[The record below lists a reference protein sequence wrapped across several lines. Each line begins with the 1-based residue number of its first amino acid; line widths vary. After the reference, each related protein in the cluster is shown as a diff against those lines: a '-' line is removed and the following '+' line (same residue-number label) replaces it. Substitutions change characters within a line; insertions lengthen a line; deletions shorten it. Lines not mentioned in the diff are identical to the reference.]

1 MSFKVLTVDDS
12 KTIRLIV
19 AKAFKQFDCQILE
32 GTNGVEGLAVATRE
46 RPDVIILD
54 LTMPVMDGLEMLT
67 KLKSDPDL
75 KNIPVIMLTAEGGRE
90 TVLKI
95 AKMGVRDYL
104 IKPFKEDL
112 IVERVGAVIDL
123 KSKDVSAAR
132 VRCFDEPLTLLVVDD
147 KPAIADQIR
156 AGLADL
162 PWRLACLTGA
172 SAAAEYCGQ
181 QPVDLVLINLSLPDQ
196 AAYWFLQQLR
206 AASRTKAM
214 PVFGLCVKTAAEE
227 QSRAQQ
233 SGFTG
238 VVTKPIDFADLK
250 TRIARALNLDTSG
263 KFFQVREGVLVF
275 TPPAEI
281 TSGVADEIAQHLHGT
296 LGRAVDGG
304 IDKLVL
310 DLSRAKTADLALIR
324 IGLAVIQVSAELKL
338 KHAVIGSAA
347 LNRTCQTFE
356 ETRSWRF
363 VTGFAEALAGLG
375 VKLAAAA

>member
-19 AKAFKQFDCQILE
+19 AKAFKQFDCQVLE

-112 IVERVGAVIDL
+112 IIERVGAVIDL
-123 KSKDVSAAR
+123 KPKDAPAVG
-132 VRCFDEPLTLLVVDD
+132 VRRFDEPLTVLVVDD
-147 KPAIADQIR
+147 KPAIAVQIR

-162 PWRLACLTGA
+162 PWKVECLTGA
-172 SAAAEYCGQ
+172 SSAAEYCGQ

-196 AAYWFLQQLR
+196 AAYWFFQQLR
-206 AASRTKAM
+206 AASKTKTLS
-214 PVFGLCVKTAAEE
+214 VFGLCVKTAAEE
-227 QSRAQQ
+227 LG
-233 SGFTG
+233 GFDG
-238 VVTKPIDFADLK
+238 
-250 TRIARALNLDTSG
+250 AR
-263 KFFQVREGVLVF
+263 R
-275 TPPAEI
+275 
-281 TSGVADEIAQHLHGT
+281 
-296 LGRAVDGG
+296 
-304 IDKLVL
+304 
-310 DLSRAKTADLALIR
+310 
-324 IGLAVIQVSAELKL
+324 
-338 KHAVIGSAA
+338 HA
-347 LNRTCQTFE
+347 
-356 ETRSWRF
+356 
-363 VTGFAEALAGLG
+363 
-375 VKLAAAA
+375 